1 MSNPFRRWRRKRIR
15 RRPFPDAWRR
25 ILEEGLPYYRCL
37 PPESRE
43 ELHQHIKIFLAEKY
57 FEGAGGLII
66 TDQIRV
72 IIAAQACILLL
83 HRETDYYPMMR
94 TIIVYPSTYLARGRS
109 IGPGGI
115 VREEQ
120 GWRQGESWKGA
131 LSSAGGGPVILSWQD
146 VQRGAADPGD
156 GHNVVF
162 HEFAHQLDAES
173 GTVEG
178 APVLEGGAGGRS
190 QYIAWARILGSEYQS
205 LLRSLAAQQPTVLR
219 PYAGTSPAE
228 FFAVLTEVFFE
239 RPAELKAQHP
249 DLYEQM
255 RTFFR
260 QDPALLRCGHDSS
273 R

>member
-1 MSNPFRRWRRKRIR
+1 MPILKLWRRR
-15 RRPFPDAWRR
+15 RLKHRPFPKEWKSH
-25 ILEEGLPYYRCL
+25 LHHNVPYYNRL
-37 PPESRE
+37 PEHDKRE
-43 ELHQHIKIFLAEKY
+43 LEQHIQVFLAEKY
-57 FEGAGGLII
+57 FEGCAGLKI
-66 TDQIRV
+66 TDEIRLT
-72 IIAAQACILLL
+72 IAAQACMLLL
-83 HRETDYYPMMR
+83 HRDTDYYRGLR
-94 TIIVYPSTYLARGRS
+94 TILVYPAGYLAQNTTR
-109 IGPGGI
+109 GPGGI
-115 VREEQ
+115 VTESVDPRL
-120 GWRQGESWKGA
+120 GESWNTPGA
-131 LSSAGGGPVILSWQD
+131 GGPVVLSWRD
-146 VQRGAADPGD
+146 VKAGAADIAD
-156 GHNVVF
+156 GRNIVF